1 MEASKL
7 NVSSIK
13 TLNGD
18 MSVTPLQQLSSSSSS
33 LSYVEATEEI
43 QKVAKTGR
51 KITSA
56 EDKGYVYM
64 QVHLRKLCLR
74 RLAMVLLQ
82 KLSAGN
88 LLKKLEKCDY
98 YFYYYYYYY
107 YYYY

>member
-1 MEASKL
+1 MTGQVIGKHMEASKL

-33 LSYVEATEEI
+33 SSYVEGTEEI
-43 QKVAKTGR
+43 QKVAKTDR

-74 RLAMVLLQ
+74 RLSMVLLQ
-82 KLSAGN
+82 KLSVGN
-88 LLKKLEKCDY
+88 LLKK
-98 YFYYYYYYY
+98 
-107 YYYY
+107 

>member
-1 MEASKL
+1 MTGQVIGKHMEASKL

-33 LSYVEATEEI
+33 SSYVEATEEI

-64 QVHLRKLCLR
+64 QVHLRKLCLSF
-74 RLAMVLLQ
+74 AMVLLQ

-88 LLKKLEKCDY
+88 LLQK
-98 YFYYYYYYY
+98 
-107 YYYY
+107 